1 MQDLRI
7 AIKMVP
13 KKPTFQKMVRIVRD
27 LSRKSDKTINFITNG
42 EETEID
48 RHMVDVINDPL
59 VHLLRNSV
67 DHGVENSE
75 VRAQWGKKA
84 EGTISLSAYHSGGNV
99 VIEIRDD
106 GKGLDRDKIL
116 EKAISKGFVKPGM
129 NLTDQEICDFIF
141 MAGFSTAE
149 KVTEISGRGVGLD
162 VVKKNIES
170 LKGKIHLLSEKG
182 KGSTFVIYL
191 PLTMAITDG
200 MLVKVGNQRFIIPT
214 INISMSYR
222 PEKNAISTIAGKGE
236 IVKFKD
242 KILPLFRLST
252 IFGISNGTEN
262 TSENIFVIIND
273 NQNSYVLAVDEL
285 LGQQQVVAK
294 SLECGLVKIPVVSG
308 GAILSE
314 GKVGIILDPTG
325 IYKMATNYKAKEI
338 A

>member
-1 MQDLRI
+1 
-7 AIKMVP
+7 
-13 KKPTFQKMVRIVRD
+13 
-27 LSRKSDKTINFITNG
+27 
-42 EETEID
+42 
-48 RHMVDVINDPL
+48 
-59 VHLLRNSV
+59 
-67 DHGVENSE
+67 
-75 VRAQWGKKA
+75 
-84 EGTISLSAYHSGGNV
+84 V
-99 VIEIRDD
+99 VIEIHDD

-129 NLTDQEICDFIF
+129 NLTDQEIFDFIF
-141 MAGFSTAE
+141 MPGFSTAE

-262 TSENIFVIIND
+262 ASENIFVIIND

-308 GAILSE
+308 GAILSD